1 MGTEM
6 VYDMTQTIEA
16 YLIQHNKKP
25 KSFYD
30 QMLDRQREQ
39 ELVEMAREQEQLE
52 KKHKEQVE
60 LESKIQSEM
69 KKKEEVLRRLGVRS
83 QLCLP
88 NVFKTNVSMS
98 NSAMTAQMTCIKSSR

>member
-1 MGTEM
+1 M
-6 VYDMTQTIEA
+6 VYDLTQTIEA

-39 ELVEMAREQEQLE
+39 ELAEMAREQEQLE

-69 KKKEEVLRRLGVRS
+69 KKKEEVLRRLGVRP
-83 QLCLP
+83 LYTKIHL
-88 NVFKTNVSMS
+88 VLTYRRKT
-98 NSAMTAQMTCIKSSR
+98 AR